1 MSDRLPTVFL
11 VDDEPEVLKA
21 VARLLRA
28 EGFPVSAFSSPREFL
43 DQVDP
48 EAPGCLVLDMSM
60 PAISG
65 LEVQRELETRGCRL
79 PVVFLTGRA
88 DVPDTVRAMKGG
100 ASDFLTKP
108 VEDEELLGAVRR
120 AIEKDA
126 VLRRERAE
134 EALVRAR
141 LETLTPREREV
152 LEHVV
157 AGELNKQIAGR
168 LGTVEKTI
176 KVHRARVMEKMQASS
191 LADLVRLARRV
202 GIGPP

>member
-1 MSDRLPTVFL
+1 MSERNPAVFV

-21 VARLLRA
+21 VARLLRSA
-28 EGFPVSAFSSPREFL
+28 DYSVEAFSSPRAFL
-43 DQVDP
+43 EQVDL
-48 EAPGCLVLDMSM
+48 EAPGCLVLDLSM
-60 PAISG
+60 PEASG
-65 LEVQRELETRGCRL
+65 LEVQRELEARGCVL
-79 PVVFLTGRA
+79 PVIFLTGRA

-100 ASDFLTKP
+100 AEDFLTKP
-108 VEDEELLGAVRR
+108 VEDEELLASVGR
-120 AIEKDA
+120 ALEKDA
-126 VLRRERAE
+126 ATRRERAE
-134 EALVRAR
+134 VASILAR

-176 KVHRARVMEKMQASS
+176 KVHRARVMEKMQVPS

-202 GIGPP
+202 GIGPR

>member
-28 EGFPVSAFSSPREFL
+28 EGIPVSAFSSPREFL

-202 GIGPP
+202 RIGPR